1 MSSFYIMLPD
11 DIEENLMYDSNI
23 LGETSF
29 GSFWPNQGFGALM
42 NISEKHPELLP
53 NIKILDDQK
62 NQYTLE
68 TFLAFLDGFKIRRR

>member
-1 MSSFYIMLPD
+1 MLPGD
-11 DIEENLMYDSNI
+11 TEENLICDSNI

-29 GSFWPNQGFGALM
+29 GNFWPNQGFSALM